1 MKKGIIVIAILCIG
15 VFTAL
20 LLMPSSNLIK
30 AEATNGK
37 TGYISRTEME
47 AVDGS
52 HVQNPSEALAYM
64 EWKEDNGPFVI
75 NVYEKDGKT
84 VIGEFVID

>member
-20 LLMPSSNLIK
+20 LLMPSSDLIK

-64 EWKEDNGPFVI
+64 EWAEEHGPFVI
-75 NVYEKDGKT
+75 NVYERDGKT
-84 VIGEFVID
+84 VIGEFVIE

>member
-1 MKKGIIVIAILCIG
+1 
-15 VFTAL
+15 
-20 LLMPSSNLIK
+20 
-30 AEATNGK
+30 
-37 TGYISRTEME
+37 ME

-64 EWKEDNGPFVI
+64 EWADENGPFVI

>member
-1 MKKGIIVIAILCIG
+1 MKRGLMIVAILCIG

-20 LLMPSSNLIK
+20 MLMPDSDLIK

-37 TGYISRTEME
+37 IGYISRTEME
-47 AVDGS
+47 KVDGS

-84 VIGEFVID
+84 VIGEFVIE

>member
-1 MKKGIIVIAILCIG
+1 MKTGVVVVAILCIG
-15 VFTAL
+15 VFIAL
-20 LLMPSSNLIK
+20 LLMPDSDLIK

-37 TGYISRTEME
+37 IGYISRTEME

-64 EWKEDNGPFVI
+64 EWADENGPFVI

>member
-1 MKKGIIVIAILCIG
+1 MKKGVLVIAILCIG
-15 VFTAL
+15 VFSAL
-20 LLMPSSNLIK
+20 LLMPSSDLIK

-64 EWKEDNGPFVI
+64 EWAEEHGPFVI

>member
-1 MKKGIIVIAILCIG
+1 MKKGVLVIAILCIG
-15 VFTAL
+15 VFSAL
-20 LLMPSSNLIK
+20 LLMPSSDLIK

-37 TGYISRTEME
+37 IGYISRTEME
-47 AVDGS
+47 TVDGS

-64 EWKEDNGPFVI
+64 EWAEEHGPFVI